1 MIENSFLICYD
12 TFTLFMGGS
21 FVKKRFAICGTMALL
36 LLLSACGA
44 PRTLDFSYVPEGED
58 LPALMADA
66 SQTHRAEMER
76 VPATADFADAIS
88 DDPASAGLLSESEV
102 QSLLRGH
109 AVMELVS
116 KEQAQYDVSLLFRA
130 LRSAYGAYEYFGRE
144 KFDAAEGTVMQWLS
158 AQDDNVKVPALGEKL
173 QEGLAFMLTCD
184 AHAMIYEPAAEETEA
199 QVRYEYFFAGGFYF
213 SKDTDGSYYMMN
225 GGERWTL
232 STFSDEHVSLQPTL
246 LQDGCI
252 VYQPTL
258 FALRKDAVQSSVTL
272 KNSSGKTKI
281 YRLDWTESQPLDIDL
296 GTLDYR
302 LIQEDG
308 LTYVSLR
315 SFVSGTYDN
324 MLARYAREGAKARG
338 SKAVIYDLRGN
349 VGGSDSWPRKWI
361 QSFLGTQRSIETS
374 MLYAQKNSALFAA
387 ANGESLLPEDEGT
400 CFAREVHGTW
410 YENDVP
416 IIVLVDDHCGSS
428 GENAVQLLK
437 TLDNVLVVG
446 SNTAGYQLCGNI
458 STFTLPYTGIGV
470 RFGSTL
476 FLYGNGENVDH
487 RGYAPDVWCDPQDA
501 LASVLALL
509 EKQGVVST
517 DACETLRE
525 KIVK

>member
-1 MIENSFLICYD
+1 M
-12 TFTLFMGGS
+12 
-21 FVKKRFAICGTMALL
+21 KKRFAICSTIVLL

-44 PRTLDFSYVPEGED
+44 PQMLDFSYAPEGEE
-58 LPALMADA
+58 LSSLMVET
-66 SQTHRAEMER
+66 SQTHRAELEH
-76 VPATADFADAIS
+76 VPSAADFADAIS

-102 QSLLRGH
+102 ESLLRGH
-109 AVMELVS
+109 AAMETVS
-116 KEQAQYDVSLLFRA
+116 KEQAQSDVSLLFRT
-130 LRSAYGAYEYFGRE
+130 LQSAYGAYEYFGQE
-144 KFDAAEGTVMQWLS
+144 KFDAAEDAVTQWLS
-158 AQDDNVKVPALGEKL
+158 SQNDEIKVSALGEKL
-173 QEGLAFMLTCD
+173 QESLAFMLAHD
-184 AHAMIYEPAAEETEA
+184 AHAMIYEPAAEEIEA
-199 QVRYEYFFAGGFYF
+199 QVRYEYFFADGFYF
-213 SKDTDGSYYMMN
+213 SKDVNGSYYMVN
-225 GGERWTL
+225 DGERWTL
-232 STFSDEHVSLQPTL
+232 SSFSDEHVSVQPTL
-246 LQDGCI
+246 LQDGRI

-272 KNSSGKTKI
+272 KNSSGKAKI
-281 YRLDWTESQPLDIDL
+281 YRLDWTESQPLDVDL

-361 QSFLGTQRSIETS
+361 QSFLGTQNSIETS

-387 ANGESLLPEDEGT
+387 ENSESLLPEDEGT

-410 YENDVP
+410 YENDIP

-428 GENAVQLLK
+428 GEGAVQLLK
-437 TLDNVLVVG
+437 TLDNVLIVG

-476 FLYGNGENVDH
+476 FLYGDGENVDH

-509 EKQGVVST
+509 KEQGVVSA
-517 DACETLRE
+517 DACETVRE

>member
-1 MIENSFLICYD
+1 M
-12 TFTLFMGGS
+12 
-21 FVKKRFAICGTMALL
+21 
-36 LLLSACGA
+36 
-44 PRTLDFSYVPEGED
+44 LDFSYAPEGEE
-58 LPALMADA
+58 LSSLMVET
-66 SQTHRAEMER
+66 SQTHRAELEH
-76 VPATADFADAIS
+76 VPSAADFADAIS

-102 QSLLRGH
+102 ESLLRGH
-109 AVMELVS
+109 AAMETVS
-116 KEQAQYDVSLLFRA
+116 KEQAQSDVSLLFRT
-130 LRSAYGAYEYFGRE
+130 LQSAYGAYEYFGQE
-144 KFDAAEGTVMQWLS
+144 KFDAAEDAVTQWLS
-158 AQDDNVKVPALGEKL
+158 SQDDEIKVSALGEKL
-173 QEGLAFMLTCD
+173 QESLAFMLAHD

-199 QVRYEYFFAGGFYF
+199 QVRYEYFFADGFYF
-213 SKDTDGSYYMMN
+213 SKDVNGSYYMVN
-225 GGERWTL
+225 DGERWTL
-232 STFSDEHVSLQPTL
+232 SSFSDEHVSVQPTL
-246 LQDGCI
+246 LQDGRI

-272 KNSSGKTKI
+272 KNSSGKAKI
-281 YRLDWTESQPLDIDL
+281 YRLDWTESQPLDVDL

-361 QSFLGTQRSIETS
+361 QSFLGTQNSIE
-374 MLYAQKNSALFAA
+374 
-387 ANGESLLPEDEGT
+387 
-400 CFAREVHGTW
+400 TW
-410 YENDVP
+410 YENDIP

-428 GENAVQLLK
+428 GEGAVQLLK
-437 TLDNVLVVG
+437 TLDNVLIVG

-476 FLYGNGENVDH
+476 FLYGDGENVDH

-509 EKQGVVST
+509 KEQGVVSA
-517 DACETLRE
+517 DACETVRE

>member
-1 MIENSFLICYD
+1 M
-12 TFTLFMGGS
+12 
-21 FVKKRFAICGTMALL
+21 KKRFAICSTIVLL

-44 PRTLDFSYVPEGED
+44 PQTLDFSYAPEGEE
-58 LPALMADA
+58 LSSLMVET
-66 SQTHRAEMER
+66 SQTHRAELEH
-76 VPATADFADAIS
+76 VPSAADFADAIS

-102 QSLLRGH
+102 ESLLRGH
-109 AVMELVS
+109 AAMETVS
-116 KEQAQYDVSLLFRA
+116 KEQAQSDVSLLFRT
-130 LRSAYGAYEYFGRE
+130 LQSAYGAYEYFGQE
-144 KFDAAEGTVMQWLS
+144 KFDAAEDAVTQWLS
-158 AQDDNVKVPALGEKL
+158 SQDDEIKVSVLGEKL
-173 QEGLAFMLTCD
+173 QESLAFMLAHD
-184 AHAMIYEPAAEETEA
+184 AHAVIYEPAAEEIEA
-199 QVRYEYFFAGGFYF
+199 QVRYEYFFADGFYF
-213 SKDTDGSYYMMN
+213 SKDVNGSYYMVN
-225 GGERWTL
+225 DGERWTL
-232 STFSDEHVSLQPTL
+232 SSFSDEHVSVQPTL
-246 LQDGCI
+246 LQDGRI

-272 KNSSGKTKI
+272 KNSSGKAKI
-281 YRLDWTESQPLDIDL
+281 YRLDWTESQPLDVDL

-361 QSFLGTQRSIETS
+361 QSFLGTQNSI
-374 MLYAQKNSALFAA
+374 
-387 ANGESLLPEDEGT
+387 
-400 CFAREVHGTW
+400 
-410 YENDVP
+410 
-416 IIVLVDDHCGSS
+416 DDHCGSS
-428 GENAVQLLK
+428 GEGAVQLLK
-437 TLDNVLVVG
+437 TLDNVLIVG

-476 FLYGNGENVDH
+476 FLYGDGENVDH

-509 EKQGVVST
+509 KEQGVVSA
-517 DACETLRE
+517 DACETVRE

>member
-1 MIENSFLICYD
+1 M
-12 TFTLFMGGS
+12 
-21 FVKKRFAICGTMALL
+21 
-36 LLLSACGA
+36 
-44 PRTLDFSYVPEGED
+44 
-58 LPALMADA
+58 
-66 SQTHRAEMER
+66 
-76 VPATADFADAIS
+76 
-88 DDPASAGLLSESEV
+88 
-102 QSLLRGH
+102 
-109 AVMELVS
+109 
-116 KEQAQYDVSLLFRA
+116 
-130 LRSAYGAYEYFGRE
+130 
-144 KFDAAEGTVMQWLS
+144 
-158 AQDDNVKVPALGEKL
+158 
-173 QEGLAFMLTCD
+173 LAHD
-184 AHAMIYEPAAEETEA
+184 AHAVIYEPAAEETEA
-199 QVRYEYFFAGGFYF
+199 QVRYEYFFADGFYF
-213 SKDTDGSYYMMN
+213 SKDVNGSYYMVN
-225 GGERWTL
+225 DGERWTL
-232 STFSDEHVSLQPTL
+232 SSFSDEHVSVQPTL
-246 LQDGCI
+246 LQDGRI

-272 KNSSGKTKI
+272 KNSSGKAKI
-281 YRLDWTESQPLDIDL
+281 YRLDWTESQPLDVDL

-361 QSFLGTQRSIETS
+361 QSFLGTQNSIETS

-387 ANGESLLPEDEGT
+387 ENSESLLPEDEGT

-410 YENDVP
+410 YENDIP

-428 GENAVQLLK
+428 GEGAVQLLK
-437 TLDNVLVVG
+437 TLDNVLIVG

-476 FLYGNGENVDH
+476 FLYGDGENVDH

-509 EKQGVVST
+509 KEQGVVSA
-517 DACETLRE
+517 DACETVRE

>member
-1 MIENSFLICYD
+1 M
-12 TFTLFMGGS
+12 
-21 FVKKRFAICGTMALL
+21 KKRFAICSTVVLL

-44 PRTLDFSYVPEGED
+44 PQTLDFSYAPEGEE
-58 LPALMADA
+58 LSPLMVET
-66 SQTHRAEMER
+66 SQTHRAELEH
-76 VPATADFADAIS
+76 VPSAADFDDAIS

-102 QSLLRGH
+102 ESLLRGH
-109 AVMELVS
+109 AAMETVS
-116 KEQAQYDVSLLFRA
+116 KEQAQSDVSLLFRT
-130 LRSAYGAYEYFGRE
+130 LQSAYGAYEYFGQE
-144 KFDAAEGTVMQWLS
+144 KFDAAEDAVTQWLS
-158 AQDDNVKVPALGEKL
+158 SQDDEIKVSALGEKL
-173 QEGLAFMLTCD
+173 QESLAFMLAHD
-184 AHAMIYEPAAEETEA
+184 AHAVIYEPAAEETEA
-199 QVRYEYFFAGGFYF
+199 QVRYEYFFADGFYF
-213 SKDTDGSYYMMN
+213 SKDVNGSYYMVN
-225 GGERWTL
+225 DGERWTL
-232 STFSDEHVSLQPTL
+232 SSFSDEHVSVQPTL
-246 LQDGCI
+246 LQDGRI

-272 KNSSGKTKI
+272 KNSSGKAKI
-281 YRLDWTESQPLDIDL
+281 YRLDWTESQPLDVDL

-361 QSFLGTQRSIETS
+361 QSFLGTQNSIETS
-374 MLYAQKNSALFAA
+374 ILYAQKNSALFAA
-387 ANGESLLPEDEGT
+387 ENSESLLPEDEGT

-410 YENDVP
+410 YENDIP

-428 GENAVQLLK
+428 GEGAVQLLK
-437 TLDNVLVVG
+437 TLDNVLIVG

-476 FLYGNGENVDH
+476 FLYGDGENVDH

-509 EKQGVVST
+509 KEQGVVSA
-517 DACETLRE
+517 DACETVRE

>member
-1 MIENSFLICYD
+1 M
-12 TFTLFMGGS
+12 
-21 FVKKRFAICGTMALL
+21 
-36 LLLSACGA
+36 
-44 PRTLDFSYVPEGED
+44 
-58 LPALMADA
+58 
-66 SQTHRAEMER
+66 
-76 VPATADFADAIS
+76 
-88 DDPASAGLLSESEV
+88 
-102 QSLLRGH
+102 
-109 AVMELVS
+109 
-116 KEQAQYDVSLLFRA
+116 
-130 LRSAYGAYEYFGRE
+130 
-144 KFDAAEGTVMQWLS
+144 
-158 AQDDNVKVPALGEKL
+158 
-173 QEGLAFMLTCD
+173 
-184 AHAMIYEPAAEETEA
+184 
-199 QVRYEYFFAGGFYF
+199 
-213 SKDTDGSYYMMN
+213 
-225 GGERWTL
+225 
-232 STFSDEHVSLQPTL
+232 
-246 LQDGCI
+246 
-252 VYQPTL
+252 
-258 FALRKDAVQSSVTL
+258 QSSVTL
-272 KNSSGKTKI
+272 KNSSGKAKI
-281 YRLDWTESQPLDIDL
+281 YRLDWTESQPLDVDL

-302 LIQEDG
+302 LVQEDG

-361 QSFLGTQRSIETS
+361 QSFLGTQNSIETS

-387 ANGESLLPEDEGT
+387 ENSESLLPEDEGT

-410 YENDVP
+410 YENDIP

-428 GENAVQLLK
+428 GEGAVQLLK
-437 TLDNVLVVG
+437 TLDNVLIVG

-476 FLYGNGENVDH
+476 FLYGDGENVDH

-509 EKQGVVST
+509 KEQGVVSA
-517 DACETLRE
+517 DACETVRE